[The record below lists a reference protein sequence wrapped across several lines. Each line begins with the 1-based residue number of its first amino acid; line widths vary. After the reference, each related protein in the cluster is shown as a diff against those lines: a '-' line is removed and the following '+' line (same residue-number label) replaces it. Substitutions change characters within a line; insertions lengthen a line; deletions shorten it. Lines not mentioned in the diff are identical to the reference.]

1 MRVRRLLIVGWDGA
15 EPSLVGPML
24 AQGRL
29 PNLARLREQGAA
41 GRLRTCQP
49 DSSLAAWT
57 AALTGLGPG
66 RHGLIDFVRRPTGS
80 YRLQLVDAR
89 QRLVPTLLAQA
100 ARAGRRVAALGV
112 PGTWPPEPEPQ
123 LSIAGFDSPLATR
136 AAAAAY
142 RPAGL
147 YTALAR
153 AGLSW
158 PYGGIDELA
167 VGPGWHLQAERVLH
181 ANLRQ
186 KRRLIRWLDGCEPV
200 DLLWVVFSESDTAAH
215 HFWAFSDPRSPRHRR
230 VPALTDALERIYM
243 ALDEALGELLAGLA
257 PGGTALVMSDHGACG
272 AAAVEVYVNR
282 WLAAR
287 GWLRF
292 AEGRRLVARLAGG
305 LRDRAGRRLPAVVK
319 QAILRS
325 RLAGVALGVDGL
337 ARFGGLDLEHSRAFC
352 DELPQNPGIWI
363 HRRDRDPA
371 GPVAP
376 GPTYEAL
383 RDAITAAL
391 LQWRDPLSG
400 RAVVARVRRRE
411 EVLSGPAV
419 ERAPDLMLELARWDG
434 YRLVAAASG
443 GRPGPALHRMAAPAY
458 TAGKGSGTSGAHA
471 AEGILVAAGPQV
483 AAGASLAAA
492 RIEDIGPTA
501 LRLLG
506 LEPPAGLDGTVL
518 HQLASQ
524 PAAEAA
530 PALEIEPGTT
540 RSAAGAAGRAAVRRR
555 LERLGYL

>member
-15 EPSLVGPML
+15 EPSLIGPML
-24 AQGRL
+24 AAGRL
-29 PNLARLREQGAA
+29 PNLARLQQQGAA

-66 RHGLIDFVRRPTGS
+66 RHGLIDFVRRPAGG
-80 YRLQLVDAR
+80 YQLQLVDAR

-100 ARAGRRVAALGV
+100 ARGGRRVAALGV

-147 YTALAR
+147 YAELAR
-153 AGLSW
+153 VGLSW
-158 PYGGIDELA
+158 PYGGVDELA
-167 VGPGWHLQAERVLH
+167 VGPGWHRRAERVLH
-181 ANLRQ
+181 ANLRR
-186 KRRLIRWLDGCEPV
+186 KRRLVRWLERCESV
-200 DLLWVVFSESDTAAH
+200 DLLWIVFSESDTAAH
-215 HFWAFSDPRSPRHRR
+215 HFWAFADPRSPRHRR
-230 VPALTDALERIYM
+230 VPALTGALERIYT
-243 ALDEALGELLAGLA
+243 ALDAALGELLAGLE
-257 PGGTALVMSDHGACG
+257 PGGTAMVMSDHGACG
-272 AAAVEVYVNR
+272 AAAVAVHINR
-282 WLAAR
+282 WLAGR

-292 AEGRRLVARLAGG
+292 AGGRRPLARSAGG
-305 LRDRAGRRLPAVVK
+305 LRDRAGRWLPAAAK

-337 ARFGGLDLEHSRAFC
+337 ARFGGLDLAHSRAFC

-363 HRRDRDPA
+363 HRSDRDPS
-371 GPVAP
+371 GTVPP
-376 GPTYEAL
+376 GPAYEAL
-383 RDAITAAL
+383 RDAIAEAL

-400 RAVVARVRRRE
+400 RPVVARVRRRE

-419 ERAPDLMLELARWDG
+419 ERAPDLMIELARWDG
-434 YRLVAAASG
+434 YRLVAADSG
-443 GRPGPALHRMAAPAY
+443 GRPGPALHRLARHEH

-471 AEGILVAAGPQV
+471 ADGILVAAGPQI
-483 AAGASLAAA
+483 AAGAALTDAH
-492 RIEDIGPTA
+492 IEDIAPTA

-506 LEPPAGLDGTVL
+506 LEPPAGLDGAAL
-518 HQLASQ
+518 HPLAPR
-524 PAAEAA
+524 PAAEPA
-530 PALEIEPGTT
+530 PAPPPAVVSGPNA
-540 RSAAGAAGRAAVRRR
+540 SAAVRRR